1 MTNILNAGQVT
12 VIGGTAG
19 NFQAGIAR
27 EFVFNE
33 VVSERRPVAIFL
45 TDDPNDPTPLTQFK
59 IWRKARGK
67 PNSGEG
73 RIHVTDALHR
83 SRDIGGLIGKIDKVW
98 GYTAPIIV
106 RDISGN
112 GYRPDRWID
121 GWASEIARVYRAMCL
136 TVVSTGAHPL
146 TSFPVTDVPG
156 DVRWECSDDQLAVTL
171 KNLASGDKINFRGR
185 HVQGGLVFNQQRE
198 QEFAT

>member
-1 MTNILNAGQVT
+1 MNILKAGQVT

-19 NFQAGIAR
+19 NYQAALAR
-27 EFVFNE
+27 ELVFNE

-45 TDDPNDPTPLTQFK
+45 TDDANDPTPLTQFK

-67 PNSGEG
+67 PNRGEG
-73 RIHVTDALHR
+73 RIHVTDALPR
-83 SRDIGGLIGKIDKVW
+83 SRQLDLLTSKIDKLW
-98 GYTAPIIV
+98 AYAPSPIIV
-106 RDISGN
+106 RDISSAL
-112 GYRPDRWID
+112 YRPDRWID
-121 GWASEIARVYRAMCL
+121 DWSFQIARIYRAMCL

-146 TSFPVTDVPG
+146 TSFPLNGISG
-156 DVRWECSDDQLAVTL
+156 DAHWECSDDQLAVTL